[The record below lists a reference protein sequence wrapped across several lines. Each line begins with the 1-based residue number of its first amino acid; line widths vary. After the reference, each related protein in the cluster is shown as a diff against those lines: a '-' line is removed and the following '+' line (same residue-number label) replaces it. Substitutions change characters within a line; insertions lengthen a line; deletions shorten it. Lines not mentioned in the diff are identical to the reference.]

1 LGPTALLGEAEKQ
14 GHSRNF
20 FGCVISLASFLALGL
35 GGTTME
41 CPKITHHSTLIAG
54 LFISAGLGCTQSQT
68 VIPKDAVP
76 PNAKIAKAE
85 DLPKRDPK
93 PSTSVAF
100 GNLHLQAA
108 IDGSVQGAEREAS
121 LEQARKSYNQAIK
134 TDAKCMDAYR
144 GLAQVEQNCGNYQGA
159 LAWYRKG
166 LAVDAKQAQLYY
178 EMGICQARH
187 GDWAAAQDSIS
198 KACDLDADNRIYVK
212 TLAFC
217 LGKNGRYDDSIA
229 CFKRVMDEGQAH
241 YNLAR
246 LLHHDNHDDL
256 SRLHIQLALQANPK
270 LTQAQDFLAQ
280 MDGRQPGANPTNV
293 ASASAPNVGIDID
306 DITSDLPQ
314 SPGSA
319 N

>member
-1 LGPTALLGEAEKQ
+1 
-14 GHSRNF
+14 
-20 FGCVISLASFLALGL
+20 
-35 GGTTME
+35 ME
-41 CPKITHHSTLIAG
+41 CPNTGRRVYVWAG
-54 LFISAGLGCTQSQT
+54 LFLSATLGCTQSQAI
-68 VIPKDAVP
+68 IPKESVP

-93 PSTSVAF
+93 PSTNVAF

-108 IDGSVQGAEREAS
+108 VDGSVQGAEREAS
-121 LEQARKSYNQAIK
+121 LEEARKSYNQALK

-144 GLAQVEQNCGNYQGA
+144 GLAQVEQNCSNYQGA

-166 LAVDAKQAQLYY
+166 LAVDAKQAPLWY

-187 GDWAAAQDSIS
+187 GEWTAAQESVG
-198 KACDLDADNRIYVK
+198 KACDLDADNRVYVK
-212 TLAFC
+212 TMAFC
-217 LGKNGRYDDSIA
+217 LAKNGQYDTSIA

-246 LLHHDNHDDL
+246 LLHYDKHEDL
-256 SRLHIQLALQANPK
+256 SRLHLQMALQVNPK
-270 LTQAQDFLAQ
+270 LTQAQDLLAQ
-280 MDGRQPGANPTNV
+280 LDGRGLETNPTTV
-293 ASASAPNVGIDID
+293 AAAPGPNVGIDID
-306 DITSDLPQ
+306 DISSDLPQ